1 MDKKH
6 RIKEL
11 IKEKGYTQEEFAEL
25 LGMSRNGL
33 YQILNGIPS
42 GQSLVKIAEALNVEL
57 WELFEEGRTIAS
69 KYQDSHNEI
78 RCPNCNA
85 PLEASFTGS
94 SLILTKTENR

>member
-1 MDKKH
+1 MEH
-6 RIKEL
+6 RIREL
-11 IKEKGYTQEEFAEL
+11 IKEKGYTQEEFASL
-25 LGMSRNGL
+25 VGTTRVGL
-33 YQILNGIPS
+33 SKNLVNPS
-42 GQSLVKIAEALNVEL
+42 GTTLERIAKALNVEI

>member
-1 MDKKH
+1 MEKKH

-11 IKEKGYTQEEFAEL
+11 IKEKGYTQEEFAEI
-25 LGMSRNGL
+25 LGISRNGL

-57 WELFEEGRTIAS
+57 WELFEEGRAIAS
-69 KYQDSHNEI
+69 KYQGSQNEI

-85 PLEASFTGS
+85 LLDASFTGA
-94 SLILTKTENR
+94 SLLLTKSGKE

>member
-33 YQILNGIPS
+33 YCHVLLQDWILMIK
-42 GQSLVKIAEALNVEL
+42 V
-57 WELFEEGRTIAS
+57 
-69 KYQDSHNEI
+69 
-78 RCPNCNA
+78 
-85 PLEASFTGS
+85 
-94 SLILTKTENR
+94 